1 MSTMSNDKRA
11 TKPGHSTSPLS
22 RRTLIALTALCIV
35 SLLGHIALL
44 PHMPEMIPT
53 HWDAAGTVDGWT
65 GRTAIVALD
74 ALPLLFLFMFHI
86 IPRIDPR
93 GPRRTSA
100 WGCSTPGSSSCSRS
114 SSSP

>member
-53 HWDAAGTVDGWT
+53 HWTQPEPSTDGR
-65 GRTAIVALD
+65 GA
-74 ALPLLFLFMFHI
+74 
-86 IPRIDPR
+86 PRLWPSMR
-93 GPRRTSA
+93 CP
-100 WGCSTPGSSSCSRS
+100 CYSSSCSTS
-114 SSSP
+114 SRA